1 MDGHSMKRCSTLCYA
16 LMGLFYMIQ
25 VSILGYTV
33 YFLSE
38 NGYVASEIGILLAI
52 SGIIAAAI
60 QPMLG
65 HLADNNEKIDFKTI
79 LTYMGMM
86 VVVLFIIL
94 YRFYSNKVVT
104 ALLFCIIYVLTNSM
118 SPFVNESSFYYSN
131 RGFDVDYG
139 KVRGF
144 GSFSFA
150 VLTYI
155 LGALS
160 KKYGAIIVVIN
171 GIVFSILFCIA
182 LFCLP
187 RIRKTVKNDL
197 KLEEKSKSQNDNKSG
212 ILWVFKYPSFILMML
227 AMISAMYFQN
237 ANCGYLIDIINS
249 MGGNSYHL
257 GIAGAIAAIVEI
269 PTMFF
274 ITKLMKKINVK
285 TLIVIACAFYI
296 LRGFLFRISSL
307 GAIYVAQAMQ
317 MLTYAIII
325 PASVYLSDE
334 VMEEKDKNKG
344 QTLIGMSITVGMILG
359 SFVGGQMIS
368 IGGPELLE
376 ISSIFIAFFGFAFA
390 MLGNILKN

>member
-1 MDGHSMKRCSTLCYA
+1 MKKYSILCYA
-16 LMGLFYMIQ
+16 LMGLFYMVQ
-25 VSILGYTV
+25 VSVLGYTV
-33 YFLSE
+33 YFFSE

-52 SGIIAAAI
+52 SGIIATAI

-65 HLADNNEKIDFKTI
+65 HLADNNKKIDFKTI
-79 LTYMGMM
+79 LTYMGMI

-94 YRFYSNKVVT
+94 YRFYSNKIVT

-118 SPFVNESSFYYSN
+118 SPFVNASNFYYN
-131 RGFDVDYG
+131 DRGIDVDYG

-150 VLTYI
+150 VVTYI

-160 KKYGAIIVVIN
+160 KKYGAIVVVIN
-171 GIVFSILFCIA
+171 GIVFSILFCIVI
-182 LFCLP
+182 FCLP
-187 RIRKTVKNDL
+187 RIKNTVKNDTNI
-197 KLEEKSKSQNDNKSG
+197 EEKSKCSNDNKSG

-237 ANCGYLIDIINS
+237 ANCGYLINIINS
-249 MGGNSYHL
+249 LGGNSYHL

-344 QTLIGMSITVGMILG
+344 QALIGVSITVGMILG
-359 SFVGGQMIS
+359 NFVGGQLIS
-368 IGGPELLE
+368 IGGPETLE
-376 ISSIFIAFFGFAFA
+376 IGSIFIAIIGFIFA
-390 MLGNILKN
+390 LFGNIIH